1 MNPGNPAE
9 PLRILAITMAH
20 LFPNQARPT
29 AGIFFAN
36 LLRRLMPLVERLAI
50 VVPTAYIPGFLQ
62 RLPRFSFRRK
72 IARHERWH
80 GLEVF
85 RPSYLSNRSTGPPPP
100 PRRPA
105 SEPPAGAACS
115 DGEWTLSVPIL

>member
-9 PLRILAITMAH
+9 PLRIPAIATAH
-20 LFPNQARPT
+20 LFPSQARLT
-29 AGIFFAN
+29 TGIFFAN
-36 LLRRLMPLVERLAI
+36 LLRRLRPLIEHLVI
-50 VVPTAYIPGFLQ
+50 IVPTAYIPGFLQ
-62 RLPRFSFRRK
+62 RLSRSSFRRK

-85 RPSYLSNRSTGPPPP
+85 RPSYLSIRSTGPPPP

-105 SEPPAGAACS
+105 SELPAGAACS
-115 DGEWTLSVPIL
+115 DREWTLSVPIL